1 MNPTPLNQP
10 GPARR
15 NHDNRHSRRWLPY
28 LGVLALAAVIT
39 IGLWPRPTPVE
50 TARVA
55 TGSLRAAIS
64 EEGKTRIQQR
74 YTVSAPVTGMLRRI
88 PFKAGAEIQAGQTV
102 LAVIDPQSPAPLD
115 ARQRAMVESRRAAAA
130 ATFEK
135 ARAAHKFAVSELRRA
150 EKMHADKTINDQELE
165 AAQMRE
171 TTAGKEISAA
181 EGEVL
186 QMDAALGEYAASGD
200 GATNVLR
207 APTEIKSPVSGRV
220 LRVLEESARMV
231 NAGTPLLVLGDPADM
246 EVVIEV
252 LSRDGAAITPGTK
265 MDLEQWGGEVPLQA
279 RVRMVE
285 PAAFTKVSAL
295 GVEEQRVNVVAD
307 IITPLEQ
314 RRNLGDHFRVEAKI
328 ITWEQEGVL
337 KAPAGALFRR
347 GNQWAVFVV
356 VDGYSRLRNVRAGRS
371 SGTETQILDG
381 LSAGEEI
388 ILYPGDRVKD
398 GVRVRPIKL

>member
-1 MNPTPLNQP
+1 
-10 GPARR
+10 
-15 NHDNRHSRRWLPY
+15 
-28 LGVLALAAVIT
+28 
-39 IGLWPRPTPVE
+39 
-50 TARVA
+50 
-55 TGSLRAAIS
+55 
-64 EEGKTRIQQR
+64 
-74 YTVSAPVTGMLRRI
+74 MLRRI

-265 MDLEQWGGEVPLQA
+265 VELEQWGGDAPLQA

-356 VDGYSRLRNVRAGRS
+356 VDGYSRLRQVRAGRS